1 MKKSLFITFFISLF
15 LSLVDMA
22 FCYEIMVVKSTSN
35 KVNNQV
41 ELAFLDQIDKRTPN
55 YGLKTMQPHRMTEI
69 IIARG
74 EEAEDSAQKIVKTHP
89 DLILALGA
97 EALKVAIS
105 VPDIPV
111 VYLLVVDPEKIIG
124 NATHVTGV
132 SLTVS
137 PKVQLYEMERYLP
150 EVKRVGL
157 VYDPKQSGKFI
168 EQLDSL
174 KTDLKF
180 ISLAANDSKEV
191 PGLINSLHG
200 RVDLLWMLPDLTTTN
215 QVTLQSYFIFSIK
228 NKIPLL
234 TFSEKILKYG
244 ATVAVTFDLDA
255 MVVQAVDLA
264 MKMLSDSDGEDQV
277 TIIAPEVKTVVNHK
291 IAAKLNI
298 SIAGGEKTND

>member
-1 MKKSLFITFFISLF
+1 MKRFLFITFFISF
-15 LSLVDMA
+15 IIGLVDIA
-22 FCYEIMVVKSTSN
+22 FCYEIMVVKSNSN

-41 ELAFLDQIDKRTPN
+41 ELAFLDQIDKRSPN
-55 YGLKTMQPHRMTEI
+55 YGLKTMQPHKMTEI
-69 IIARG
+69 VIAKG
-74 EEAEDSAQKIVKTHP
+74 KEAEDAQKILDTHP

-105 VPDIPV
+105 VPGIPV
-111 VYLLVVDPEKIIG
+111 VYLLVVDPEKIIR
-124 NATHVTGV
+124 NDTHVTGI

-137 PKVQLYEMERYLP
+137 PKVQLDEIERYLP
-150 EVKRVGL
+150 NVKRVGL

-180 ISLAANDSKEV
+180 ISLAARDSAEV
-191 PGLINSLHG
+191 PGLIDSLRG

-215 QVTLQSYFIFSIK
+215 QVTLQSYFLFSIR
-228 NKIPLL
+228 NKTTLL
-234 TFSEKILKYG
+234 TFSEKLLSYG
-244 ATVAVTFDLDA
+244 ATIAVTFDLDA

-264 MKMLSDSDGEDQV
+264 INMLSDKDGDAQ
-277 TIIAPEVKTVVNHK
+277 APVVAPQVKTVVNHK

-298 SIAGGEKTND
+298 SIAGKEQIND